1 MINDFSKFSFFV
13 WVGGGGKGSKSL
25 EYFVILGELDFMLDT
40 AQTSHS
46 CDGFK
51 NYWGGVVQLYQNL
64 NSTKVMDKGVFLVMS
79 RNLDSF

>member
-1 MINDFSKFSFFV
+1 MSIYRHDKRFFEIFFFCL
-13 WVGGGGKGSKSL
+13 GRGGGKALKSL

-51 NYWGGVVQLYQNL
+51 NYWGGG
-64 NSTKVMDKGVFLVMS
+64 STTLSEFK
-79 RNLDSF
+79 LD